1 MDMTENERIWQFLES
16 HKQEFLDYWQA
27 QLKDASRVE
36 LVSYDPER
44 MVGVLMSYNWQ
55 GVSKLVTV
63 SPEELLD
70 AITGLSEQLVED
82 CQQATEEAQDA
93 AQYASGQ
100 GDYAKQQGNR
110 VDAALEDLAE
120 LEETVRQQGNTAEAQ
135 GARAQSIYETV
146 SAWYTAFKQDA
157 ESWLSGIQGTW
168 NSWYSARQ
176 GEWSEWFND
185 KKSTWTSWYN
195 SVSSAWSAWYSA
207 RQSEWSEWFSARQSN
222 WNTLRGSI
230 ESATSNAQYYA
241 SQASYAARN
250 AQSEAARASSSAAT
264 AARNAD
270 YAEEQGDRAKA
281 YADNPGRWIEGEW
294 WQYDEVSGELV
305 NTHIAAFSLADF
317 DESERQ
323 AMYDRILC
331 PRVDG
336 STLVFPASSGVSVE
350 GSTLIIPS
358 I

>member
-1 MDMTENERIWQFLES
+1 MTENERIWQFLES

-110 VDAALEDLAE
+110 VDAALENLAE

-157 ESWLSGIQGTW
+157 ENWLSGIQGTW

-176 GEWSEWFND
+176 GEWSEWF
-185 KKSTWTSWYN
+185 
-195 SVSSAWSAWYSA
+195 
-207 RQSEWSEWFSARQSN
+207 SARQSN

-230 ESATSNAQYYA
+230 ESATFNAQYYA
-241 SQASYAARN
+241 SQASSAARN

-294 WQYDEVSGELV
+294 WAYDEDSGELV
-305 NTHIAAFSLADF
+305 NTGIAAFSLDDF
-317 DESERQ
+317 DEEERQ
-323 AMYDRILC
+323 AIYNRILC
-331 PRVDG
+331 PRVEG
-336 STLVFPASSGVSVE
+336 STLILPASCMASVE